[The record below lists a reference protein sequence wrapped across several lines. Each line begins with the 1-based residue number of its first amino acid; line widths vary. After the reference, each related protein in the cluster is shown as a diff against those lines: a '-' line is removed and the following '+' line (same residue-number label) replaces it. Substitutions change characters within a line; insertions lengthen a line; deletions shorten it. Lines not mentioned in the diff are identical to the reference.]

1 MRKKDE
7 VSKTRKHLQR
17 LQKLPENKY
26 CAECGSKQPT
36 WASVNLGVFVCIRC
50 SSVHRAMGT
59 HISKVKSATLDI
71 WKMAMVKQFEAQ
83 GGNVKVNASYEA
95 KLPKGQ
101 KPTSSSDMY
110 LVERFI
116 RDKYERKTWYSAKK
130 PKVRKKSKDSSSG
143 SEIDE
148 KDLED
153 SDSSSSSEVRKV
165 KKTKKQKKQPS
176 SRKGKRKTAGK
187 AKEKQATPL
196 SKKSPELIIIDKKA
210 TPEPAYEP
218 DILDLSVLSID
229 EPAPKTDVFD
239 SKSFVDDLFSS
250 SSAKPVS
257 AQPVPQPSNNDADFS
272 DFFGAASVPVQP
284 AKPQDTSSPN
294 QQSKKPSTNDILGM
308 FKKSPQASP
317 DLFGHAAPR
326 GQPMRHMPPLQQPM
340 RHMPLQPMRH
350 MPPQQPNIMLD
361 QSMAQPSAFRTDA
374 FYPSNTNQMYPQR
387 PMMNQQPMMNQPG
400 MYYQQPPGRYAP
412 VNLDRNRPLTLD
424 MPVKPMSQSSAFD
437 SLMTGNVPKKSSPP
451 KGKSTSSKYVPTK
464 PSGPT
469 LNIDFGGWMK

>member
-7 VSKTRKHLQR
+7 VSKTRKHLQK
-17 LQKLPENKY
+17 LQKLPANKY
-26 CAECGSKQPT
+26 CAECSSKQPT

-83 GGNVKVNASYEA
+83 GGNEKVNATYEA

-116 RDKYERKTWYSAKK
+116 RDKYERKTWYSTKK
-130 PKVRKKSKDSSSG
+130 SRHRKKKSTDSSSE
-143 SEIDE
+143 SDE
-148 KDLED
+148 KDLEE
-153 SDSSSSSEVRKV
+153 SDSSSSSELRKV
-165 KKTKKQKKQPS
+165 KRTKKQKKQPA
-176 SRKGKRKTAGK
+176 SRRGKRKNRDK
-187 AKEKQATPL
+187 AKDKQQT
-196 SKKSPELIIIDKKA
+196 PELIIIDKKKA
-210 TPEPAYEP
+210 PPAPAYEP

-229 EPAPKTDVFD
+229 EPAPKSGVFD

-250 SSAKPVS
+250 SSTKPAS
-257 AQPVPQPSNNDADFS
+257 AQSGPQPSNNDADFS
-272 DFFGAASVPVQP
+272 DFFGSATAPAQP
-284 AKPQDTSSPN
+284 AKSPDTSSPN
-294 QQSKKPSTNDILGM
+294 QQSKKPSASDILGL

-317 DLFGHAAPR
+317 DIFGHAAPR

-340 RHMPLQPMRH
+340 RHMPLQQPMR
-350 MPPQQPNIMLD
+350 PIPQQPNLMLD
-361 QSMAQPSAFRTDA
+361 QSMRQPPGYRTDA
-374 FYPSNTNQMYPQR
+374 FYPSNPNQMYPQR
-387 PMMNQQPMMNQPG
+387 PMMNQQPIMNQPG

-412 VNLDRNRPLTLD
+412 VNLNRNRPLTLD

-437 SLMTGNVPKKSSPP
+437 SLMTGNVPKRSSPP
-451 KGKSTSSKYVPTK
+451 KGKSPSSKYVPSK